1 MRFLICGWGSIGRR
15 HFRNLRALGEDDIVF
30 YRTGHSTVESDEIK
44 GFPVEHDLEMALSRH
59 KPDIAIIANPTG
71 LHLETAIPA
80 ARAGCDLLIEK
91 PIASSLEHV
100 DELRRAV
107 DEAGAQVLVGYQYRF
122 HPGLHSVNRLLA
134 VGSLGDP
141 VSVRVEWGEYLPD
154 WHPWEDYR
162 ESYSARS
169 DLGGGVLLT
178 LSHPFDYLRWLF
190 GGVDR
195 VIGVAAVSGSLEINV
210 EDVAEIILNFTAGP
224 LGSVHLD
231 YLRSPPEHRMDVTCT
246 SGTIRWEAARSE
258 VNYSEAGGEWQRTV
272 ASADFERNDLFLA
285 EIKHLVAVSSGEATP
300 VCTLDDGVA
309 ALKIALA
316 ARNSRAAPR
325 SLDSAGVSY
334 G

>member
-1 MRFLICGWGSIGRR
+1 MRFLICGWGSIGKR
-15 HFRNLRALGEDDIVF
+15 HFRNLRALDEEDIVF
-30 YRTGHSTVESDEIK
+30 YRTGHSTVESDEIE
-44 GFPVEHDLEMALSRH
+44 GFPVEHDLELALARH
-59 KPDIAIIANPTG
+59 KPDIAIIANPTA

-91 PIASSLEHV
+91 PLADGLERV

-107 DEAGAQVLVGYQYRF
+107 DEGGGQVLVGYQFRF
-122 HPGLHSVNRLLA
+122 HPGLHSVDRLLS
-134 VGSLGDP
+134 GGGLGDP

-190 GGVDR
+190 GKVERVMGEAAKSGGLDIDVD
-195 VIGVAAVSGSLEINV
+195 
-210 EDVAEIILNFTAGP
+210 DVAEILLRFRAGP
-224 LGSVHLD
+224 LASVHLD
-231 YLRSPPEHRMDVTCT
+231 YLSKPPEHHMEVICT
-246 SGTIRWEAARSE
+246 AGTIRWEAARSE
-258 VNYSEAGGEWQRTV
+258 VDYREAGGDWQRTV
-272 ASADFERNDLFLA
+272 AVSDFERNDLFLE
-285 EIKHLVAVSSGEATP
+285 EIKHLIAVSRGEATP

-309 ALKIALA
+309 ALEIALTARTGIGA
-316 ARNSRAAPR
+316 AQLTS
-325 SLDSAGVSY
+325 SAGVGY